1 MSQGEEQLHAI
12 IQASTRWA
20 QTTEPRKMLY
30 ENAEQIAYLRECLE
44 KRPGLPHHLLK
55 AGVMRTLA
63 TTQQQIAFM
72 VSYGQYQDAEQAAL
86 CAQARP
92 SNTRLRPTGLSA
104 DARSWQMSARWP

>member
-20 QTTEPRKMLY
+20 QTTDPRKMLY

-63 TTQQQIAFM
+63 TTQQQIA
-72 VSYGQYQDAEQAAL
+72 SLASS
-86 CAQARP
+86 R
-92 SNTRLRPTGLSA
+92 
-104 DARSWQMSARWP
+104 

>member
-1 MSQGEEQLHAI
+1 MTFTMSQGEEQLHAI

-20 QTTEPRKMLY
+20 QTTDPRKMLY

-63 TTQQQIAFM
+63 TTQQQIA
-72 VSYGQYQDAEQAAL
+72 SLASS
-86 CAQARP
+86 R
-92 SNTRLRPTGLSA
+92 
-104 DARSWQMSARWP
+104 